1 MNQNKIAKTLARTAV
16 VSWREQPTQYDI
28 EALRANL
35 ERVGLVIRVRWAIVA
50 MLAGYSV
57 VAASIYGLSTDRD
70 VLVRNMTIP
79 AIALI
84 FVLMYNG
91 FYQITYRRVANI
103 AFLNQA
109 QLLFDAIVVTVL
121 VYYSGGVYSWFS
133 SMYLL
138 FILESAFILPRRSQ
152 VWMLVSVSSL
162 LYGIVLF
169 GEYLGWFPHVDLP
182 FVANEL
188 YANLTYV
195 LVRYLWK
202 VTLYAGAALVG
213 MLMMKS
219 IHVRERELRESSFV
233 DELTGLFNR
242 PYFQRVLSTELERAR
257 RNDRGV
263 ALVLADIDGL
273 GEVNRTFG
281 VDVGDELLAAIGR
294 RLRSVS
300 DADIGEWT
308 RSVDIACRFGGEELA
323 LIVPELGR
331 GEGSLRI
338 PIGERALVSAEAF
351 RSAVESTRV
360 SGVGVTVS
368 IGVAVGPRDGESPD
382 ALIDAADR
390 MLSLAA
396 SAGGNTVR
404 ASWLADDAHDGD

>member
-1 MNQNKIAKTLARTAV
+1 MNQSRIAKTLARTAV
-16 VSWREQPTQYDI
+16 VSWRDEPTQYDI
-28 EALRANL
+28 EALRGNMH
-35 ERVGLVIRVRWAIVA
+35 RVGLVIRVRWAIVA

-57 VAASIYGLSTDRD
+57 VAALIYGVSTDMD

-84 FVLMYNG
+84 FVIMYNG
-91 FYQITYRRVANI
+91 FYQILYRKVANL

-109 QLLFDAIVVTVL
+109 QLLFDTIVVTVL
-121 VYYSGGVYSWFS
+121 VYYSGGVYSWFA

-138 FILESAFILPRRSQ
+138 FILESAFILTRRSQ
-152 VWMLVSVSSL
+152 VWALVATSSV
-162 LYGIVLF
+162 LYGLVLF
-169 GEYLGWFPHVDLP
+169 GEYFGWFPHVDLP

-188 YANLTYV
+188 YANITYV

-202 VTLYAGAALVG
+202 VTLFAGAALVG

-219 IHVRERELRESSFV
+219 IRDREYELRESSFI

-242 PYFQRVLSTELERAR
+242 PYFQRVISIELERAR

-281 VDVGDELLAAIGR
+281 VEVGDQLLGAIGR
-294 RLRSVS
+294 HLRR
-300 DADIGEWT
+300 IGDTDPDDWA
-308 RSVDIACRFGGEELA
+308 RSVDIACRFGGEEFA
-323 LIVPELGR
+323 LVVPELGR
-331 GEGSLRI
+331 NDGSRV
-338 PIGERALVSAEAF
+338 PIGERALADAEAF
-351 RSAVESTRV
+351 RAAVAGTRA

-368 IGVAVGPRDGESPD
+368 IGVAIGPRDGESPD

-390 MLSLAA
+390 MLALAVA
-396 SAGGNTVR
+396 AGGNTVR
-404 ASWLADDAHDGD
+404 ATWIADADPDDE

>member
-1 MNQNKIAKTLARTAV
+1 MNQSRIAKMLARTAV
-16 VSWREQPTQYDI
+16 VSWRDEPTQYDI
-28 EALRANL
+28 EALRGNMQ
-35 ERVGLVIRVRWAIVA
+35 RVGLVIRVRWAIVA

-57 VAASIYGLSTDRD
+57 VAASIYGLSTDMD
-70 VLVRNMTIP
+70 VLVRNMTVP

-84 FVLMYNG
+84 FVIMYNG
-91 FYQITYRRVANI
+91 FYQILYRKAANL

-109 QLLFDAIVVTVL
+109 QLLFDTIVVTVL
-121 VYYSGGVYSWFS
+121 VYYSGGVYSWFA

-138 FILESAFILPRRSQ
+138 FILESAFILTRRSQ
-152 VWMLVSVSSL
+152 VWMLVATSSVF
-162 LYGIVLF
+162 YGFVLF
-169 GEYLGWFPHVDLP
+169 GEYLGWFPHIDLP

-188 YANLTYV
+188 YANITYV

-202 VTLYAGAALVG
+202 VTLFAGAALMG

-219 IHVRERELRESSFV
+219 IRDREDELRESSFI

-242 PYFQRVLSTELERAR
+242 PYFQRVLSVELERAR

-281 VDVGDELLAAIGR
+281 VEVGDQLLGAIGGHLR
-294 RLRSVS
+294 R
-300 DADIGEWT
+300 IGDTDPDDWA
-308 RSVDIACRFGGEELA
+308 RSVDISCRFGGEEFA
-323 LIVPELGR
+323 LIVPEFGR
-331 GEGSLRI
+331 NDGSRM
-338 PIGERALVSAEAF
+338 PIDERALTDAEAF
-351 RSAVESTRV
+351 RAAVAGTRA

-368 IGVAVGPRDGESPD
+368 VGVAIGPRDGESPD

-390 MLSLAA
+390 MLTLAVA
-396 SAGGNTVR
+396 AGGNTVR
-404 ASWLADDAHDGD
+404 ATWVADAGPDDE

>member
-1 MNQNKIAKTLARTAV
+1 MNQSRIAKTLARTAV

-70 VLVRNMTIP
+70 VLIRNMTIP

-152 VWMLVSVSSL
+152 VWMLVTVSSL

-169 GEYLGWFPHVDLP
+169 GEYLGWFPHIDLP

-219 IHVRERELRESSFV
+219 IHMRERELRESSFV

-263 ALVLADIDGL
+263 ALVMADIDGL

-300 DADIGEWT
+300 ESDTGEWG
-308 RSVDIACRFGGEELA
+308 RGVDIACRFGGEELA

-338 PIGERALVSAEAF
+338 PIGERALAGAEAF
-351 RSAVESTRV
+351 RAAVESTRV

-368 IGVAVGPRDGESPD
+368 IGVAIGPRDGESPD

-396 SAGGNTVR
+396 SVGGNTVR
-404 ASWLADDAHDGD
+404 ASWLADGADEGD